1 MKAVALLLLAFAG
14 AQANFVSFL
23 YDSEINSAVKAAQ
36 AVYHAEISLR
46 SADNE
51 AHAQIVREVQTE
63 LGKQLAESLK
73 DVTEKINQAV
83 AHGKTIGAG
92 LIEKAA
98 ELSEQLKEI
107 GGNAWQGAQE
117 ILGHLSTKA
126 NEAVEH
132 LMKGLEGLWAGIKDI
147 FGKRSL
153 DDMFEQI
160 KRDVTA
166 KTIHAVLS
174 KRFLGDLWEG
184 VKDTFSQIISGIGN
198 GLNTFGQWI
207 GDLVKQ
213 GMEAAQP
220 HIDNIK
226 GLAQETLGHLSDAT
240 EQVIDQALEFF
251 RPYHEDLGKLWD
263 QLVQAGKDIHA
274 GIIGKQE
281 E

>member
-36 AVYHAEISLR
+36 AVFHAEISLR
-46 SADNE
+46 SIDNE
-51 AHAQIVREVQTE
+51 AHTMLVREVQTE
-63 LGKQLAESLK
+63 LGKNLAESLQN
-73 DVTEKINQAV
+73 VTDKINGAISQ
-83 AHGKTIGAG
+83 GKQVTQDLLDRAAALG
-92 LIEKAA
+92 EKM
-98 ELSEQLKEI
+98 KEI
-107 GGNAWQGAQE
+107 GGNVWQGAQD
-117 ILGHLSTKA
+117 ILGHLQNKA
-126 NEAVEH
+126 KEAVDG
-132 LMKGLEGLWAGIKDI
+132 LMTGLDGLWKALGEI

-153 DDMFEQI
+153 DTMFENLHQEVI
-160 KRDVTA
+160 T
-166 KTIHAVLS
+166 KTVNAVLS

-184 VKDTFSQIISGIGN
+184 VKDTFSQIINGLGN

-274 GIIGKQE
+274 GVIGKQE

>member
-46 SADNE
+46 SVDNE

-83 AHGKTIGAG
+83 AHGKTISAG

-184 VKDTFSQIISGIGN
+184 VKDTFSQIINGLGN

-274 GIIGKQE
+274 GVIGKQE

>member
-36 AVYHAEISLR
+36 AVFHAEISLR
-46 SADNE
+46 SIDNE
-51 AHAQIVREVQTE
+51 AHTMLVREVQTE
-63 LGKQLAESLK
+63 LGKNLAESLQN
-73 DVTEKINQAV
+73 VTDKINGAISQ
-83 AHGKTIGAG
+83 GKQVTQDLLDRAAALG
-92 LIEKAA
+92 EKM
-98 ELSEQLKEI
+98 KEI
-107 GGNAWQGAQE
+107 GGNVWQGAQD
-117 ILGHLSTKA
+117 ILGHLQNKA
-126 NEAVEH
+126 KEAVDG
-132 LMKGLEGLWAGIKDI
+132 LMTGLDGLWKALGEI

-153 DDMFEQI
+153 DTMFENLHQE
-160 KRDVTA
+160 VMT
-166 KTIHAVLS
+166 KTVNAVLS
-174 KRFLGDLWEG
+174 KRFLGDLWQG
-184 VKDTFSQIISGIGN
+184 VKDTFSQIIGHIGN

-274 GIIGKQE
+274 GVIGKQE